1 MTRPFVAQGTFT
13 ALVTPFAGDASGVS
27 ATGGDPPIAWD
38 RLEALVER
46 QIEAGIEGLVP
57 CGTTGESPTLSTDEQ
72 REVVARTVAA
82 NRGRAFVLAG
92 AGSSST
98 SHAVEL
104 ATQAE
109 RAGADAVMVVA
120 PYYNRPSQAGL
131 EAHFVAVASAV
142 GLPVVL
148 YNVPARSGCDVAAE
162 TVARVCERAANVVA
176 VKEATGNVLRAQEIL
191 ELLGDRV
198 TVMCGDDALT
208 LPMIAVGARGVISVT
223 SNLLPAELVRATKLS
238 LSPSAD
244 LASARRAHLALLA
257 VHRVMFC
264 ESSPAPVKAGMALS
278 NLLSPACRSP
288 IVPASAAATL
298 AVKAALEAY
307 RS

>member
-1 MTRPFVAQGTFT
+1 MSRSFVAHGTFT
-13 ALVTPFAGDASGVS
+13 ALVTPFSGDA
-27 ATGGDPPIAWD
+27 AGGDGEPPIAWERVD
-38 RLEALVER
+38 ALVER
-46 QIEAGIEGLVP
+46 QIEGGIDGLVP
-57 CGTTGESPTLSTDEQ
+57 CGTTGESPTLTNDEQ
-72 REVVARTVAA
+72 RELVARTVKVA
-82 NRGRAFVLAG
+82 RGRAFVLAG

-98 SHAVEL
+98 AHAVEL
-104 ATQAE
+104 ARQAE
-109 RAGADAVMVVA
+109 RAGADAIMVVA

-131 EAHFVAVASAV
+131 EAHFVGVASAV

-148 YNVPARSGCDVAAE
+148 YNVPVRSGCDVAAE

-198 TVMCGDDALT
+198 AVMCGDDALT

-223 SNLLPAELVRATKLS
+223 ANLLPAELVRATKLA

-244 LASARRAHLALLA
+244 LASARRAHLGLLP

-264 ESSPAPVKAGMALS
+264 EASPAPVKAGMALS
-278 NLLSPACRSP
+278 KLLSPAVRSP
-288 IVPASAAATL
+288 IVPASQAATQ
-298 AVKAALEAY
+298 AVKQALAAY
-307 RS
+307 QS